1 LIALIARVRVT
12 AAHAYQPIE
21 EPVIPAIRG
30 AMPVKN
36 RNVIAMAE
44 PGTEPNNS
52 NLGQTVVNTAAG
64 VGGAIAATGI
74 IGGASK
80 LLTAGSQTKTAILDA
95 RTTPSNITFQNA
107 KQTTKWGRFL
117 AFVERKAPKLFA
129 RIGVKL
135 ATAGALAAVP
145 LVGWVGAAIQLG
157 LTLWTAYELYE
168 LWKEFTN
175 EEESETLPNN
185 PPLLDKSKY
194 DNPPKPIELTP
205 PDSAN
210 APANTPAPAAGGGVL
225 NEQRKS
231 KPYPA
236 GTGMDSG
243 NEYRPSMAFPTAA
256 NAAAT
261 SSLASKMKK
270 GDTFA
275 HPHQP
280 GTDILAQ
287 KIMSGVPEFAQ
298 FTGFNDKFHQ
308 QNHPRSKHAKGL
320 AIDFVTKG
328 GAKTQDAA
336 VRKIEKMMTD
346 AGLKSGD
353 YLVQSE
359 ILGKTPHAT
368 GDHVHVEFKDELV
381 AEQFRTHAMNAGMVP
396 SAYAKNPNAPPTQL
410 AAGSAAPAA
419 ASATPAVAPSTPK
432 SVNLSAASQTN
443 RELTRQPISSSGSPV
458 INNVVNNNGG
468 GGGGGGTTIIAGAS
482 LYDKDLVDL
491 FMDSLG
497 TA

>member
-1 LIALIARVRVT
+1 V
-12 AAHAYQPIE
+12 
-21 EPVIPAIRG
+21 
-30 AMPVKN
+30 
-36 RNVIAMAE
+36 
-44 PGTEPNNS
+44 
-52 NLGQTVVNTAAG
+52 
-64 VGGAIAATGI
+64 
-74 IGGASK
+74 
-80 LLTAGSQTKTAILDA
+80 
-95 RTTPSNITFQNA
+95 
-107 KQTTKWGRFL
+107 
-117 AFVERKAPKLFA
+117 
-129 RIGVKL
+129 
-135 ATAGALAAVP
+135 
-145 LVGWVGAAIQLG
+145 
-157 LTLWTAYELYE
+157 
-168 LWKEFTN
+168 
-175 EEESETLPNN
+175 
-185 PPLLDKSKY
+185 LDKSKY
-194 DNPPKPIELTP
+194 DDPPKPVEVIP

-210 APANTPAPAAGGGVL
+210 APANTPAPAAAGGGVP

-287 KIMSGVPEFAQ
+287 KIISGVPEFAQ

-336 VRKIEKMMTD
+336 VRKIEKMMKD

-381 AEQFRTHAMNAGMVP
+381 AEKFRTHATNAALVP
-396 SAYAKNPNAPPTQL
+396 SAYAASSGQTPTQ
-410 AAGSAAPAA
+410 APAAPAA
-419 ASATPAVAPSTPK
+419 LPAGQVAAATPAAVAPK
-432 SVNLSAASQTN
+432 SVKLAAASQTHMD
-443 RELTRQPISSSGSPV
+443 LTRQSNGGSGSPV
-458 INNVVNNNGG
+458 INNVVNNNG